1 MTLKIQELKLKKTF
15 VTLICFLFS
24 AYSPAQFN
32 SKLADSLT
40 RKLATLGQDTNRI
53 KCLNELAFTVKYKDP
68 ALAEKYC
75 NEVIPLAEK
84 LKFYRGWAFAYKT
97 KGILMDEKGNYPEA
111 INFYM
116 QSLAC
121 SKKISDKM
129 ATARTEANIGIVL
142 RKLKKNKEAITYF
155 KSSYLFFVNKNAN
168 YEMVVLMNIGLSYI
182 DLHIAD
188 SALLYEKRAFE
199 VMTKNNFEDPKVYG
213 NLGLAYCEK
222 KDFISAE
229 PLIKRAL
236 ELEKEHHAKPSSI
249 AIWTLD
255 LAFVYKNTN
264 KVDAAIKLLED
275 VILLFGKD
283 KYTYEAT
290 HCYNQLAGIYEK
302 KGDWKNAFKYHKIL
316 SQIKD
321 TIYNSENSSQVNS
334 LKEKYETEKKEAEIK
349 LLTADKATQEETLKK
364 NKAIIYSGTVLTL
377 LLIVFA
383 IFIFRSN
390 RQKQKTN
397 KELISK
403 NTLIETQK
411 KEVEAQKEIVEEKQ
425 KEILD
430 SISYAKRLQ
439 QAILPPANF
448 ITQFLPSSFIYY
460 QPKDIVAGDF
470 YWIEVVDDRILIAV
484 ADCTGHGVPGAMVSV
499 VCSNALNR
507 TVKELKITE
516 PGKILDKV
524 RELVIET
531 FVRKDSFGE
540 KSESEVKDGM
550 DISLISINKNTTTGN
565 KITVLW
571 AGANNPLWY
580 FSNSEIHEIKAN
592 KQPIGKTDLPLP
604 FTTHTLSLTKG
615 DKVYLFTDGY
625 ADQFGGPKGKKF
637 KYKQLQE
644 LLTANNTR
652 SVSEL
657 KDILKN
663 SFENWRG
670 TLEQVDDVCVIGI
683 EV

>member
-1 MTLKIQELKLKKTF
+1 MIFRIQELKLKI
-15 VTLICFLFS
+15 VLIALISFLLS
-24 AYSPAQFN
+24 TSTHAQFDV
-32 SKLADSLT
+32 KLADSLT

-53 KCLNELAFTVKYKDP
+53 KCLNELAFTYKYADP

-75 NEVIPLAEK
+75 NEVLPLAEK
-84 LKFYRGWAFAYKT
+84 LKFYRGLAFANKL
-97 KGILMDEKGNYPEA
+97 KGILFDEKGNYPES
-111 INFYM
+111 INAYM
-116 QSLAC
+116 RSL
-121 SKKISDKM
+121 SFSQKINDKM
-129 ATARTEANIGIVL
+129 ATARTEANIAIVL
-142 RKLKKNKEAITYF
+142 RKLKKNREAINYF
-155 KSSYLFFVNKNAN
+155 KRSYLFFKNRNAV
-168 YEMVVLMNIGLSYI
+168 YEMTVQMNIGICYMNLKNG
-182 DLHIAD
+182 D
-188 SALLYEKRAFE
+188 SALIY
-199 VMTKNNFEDPKVYG
+199 TKDAYSTMIKNDLHEPSVYG
-213 NLGLAYCEK
+213 NLGLAYSTK
-222 KDFISAE
+222 KDYKQAE
-229 PLIKRAL
+229 VLIKKCLDMERSASRD
-236 ELEKEHHAKPSSI
+236 PSSI
-249 AIWTLD
+249 AVWGQN
-255 LAFVYKNTN
+255 LAQIYIYTN
-264 KVDAAIKLLED
+264 KWDEAIKLLEEAISLYGD
-275 VILLFGKD
+275 N
-283 KYTYEAT
+283 KYIYEAT
-290 HCYNQLAGIYEK
+290 FAHNLIVEAFEK
-302 KGDWKNAFKYHKIL
+302 KGDFNNALKYHKIL

-321 TIYNSENSSQVNS
+321 SIYNSENSEQINDV
-334 LKEKYETEKKEAEIK
+334 KEKYETEKKETEIK

-383 IFIFRSN
+383 IFIFRNN

-397 KELISK
+397 KELVSK
-403 NTLIETQK
+403 NTLIESQK
-411 KEVEAQKEIVEEKQ
+411 KEVEEQKEIVEEKQ

-439 QAILPPANF
+439 QAILPPNNF

-470 YWIEVVDDRILIAV
+470 YWMEVVDDRILIAA

-531 FVRKDSFGE
+531 FE

-550 DISLISINKNTTTGN
+550 DISLISINKNN
-565 KITVLW
+565 SANDKITAQW

-580 FSNSEIHEIKAN
+580 YSNSEMKEIKAN
-592 KQPIGKTDLPLP
+592 KQPIGKTDRPLP
-604 FTTHTLSLTKG
+604 FTTHTISFNKG

-644 LLTANNTR
+644 LLTNNNAR

-670 TLEQVDDVCVIGI
+670 TLEQVDDVCILGI
-683 EV
+683 EI

>member
-1 MTLKIQELKLKKTF
+1 MLVCVLR
-15 VTLICFLFS
+15 FS
-24 AYSPAQFN
+24 FTYAQFN

-40 RKLATLGQDTNRI
+40 LKLKTLGYDTNRI
-53 KCLNELAFTVKYKDP
+53 KCLNELAFTIKYTDP
-68 ALAEKYC
+68 KQAEKYC

-84 LKFYRGWAFAYKT
+84 LKFYRGLAFANKT

-116 QSLAC
+116 VSLAC

-142 RKLKKNKEAITYF
+142 RKLKKNKEAINYF
-155 KSSYLFFVNKNAN
+155 KSSYLFFVNRNAT

-199 VMTKNNFEDPKVYG
+199 VMKKNNFEDPKVYG

-222 KDFISAE
+222 KDFVSAE
-229 PLIKRAL
+229 PLIKRCL
-236 ELEKEHHAKPSSI
+236 EIEKEQQAKPSSI
-249 AIWTLD
+249 AVWSMD
-255 LAFVYKNTN
+255 LAFVYKNTG
-264 KVDAAIKLLED
+264 KEDAAIKLLED
-275 VILLFGKD
+275 VIPLFGKD

-302 KGDWKNAFKYHKIL
+302 KGDWKNAYKYHKIL

-321 TIYNSENSSQVNS
+321 TIYNAENSSQVNG
-334 LKEKYETEKKEAEIK
+334 LKEKYETEKKETEIK

-364 NKAIIYSGTVLTL
+364 NRIIIYAGTALTAL
-377 LLIVFA
+377 LLLFAVFVY
-383 IFIFRSN
+383 RSN
-390 RQKQKTN
+390 RQKHRTN
-397 KELISK
+397 QELVFKNELIE
-403 NTLIETQK
+403 NQK
-411 KEVEAQKEIVEEKQ
+411 KEVESQKELVEEKQ

-430 SISYAKRLQ
+430 SISYAKRIQ
-439 QAILPPANF
+439 QAILPPDNF
-448 ITQFLPSSFIYY
+448 ITQFLPTSFIYY

-470 YWIEVVDDRILIAV
+470 FWMEVTANKILFAV

-507 TVKELKITE
+507 SVKELNITE

-531 FVRKDSFGE
+531 FER
-540 KSESEVKDGM
+540 SESDVKDGM
-550 DISLISINKNTTTGN
+550 DISIISIDKNNGGGN
-565 KITVLW
+565 VTIQW

-580 FSNSEIHEIKAN
+580 FSNRQMHELKAN
-592 KQPIGKTDLPLP
+592 KQPIGKTDQPKP
-604 FTTHTLSLTKG
+604 FTTHTLTLNKK
-615 DKVYLFTDGY
+615 DKLYLFSDGY

-644 LLTANNTR
+644 ILAANNSLTLLQ
-652 SVSEL
+652 L
-657 KDILKN
+657 KDLLKN
-663 SFENWRG
+663 SFDNWKG
-670 TLEQVDDVCVIGI
+670 TLEQVDDVCVVGI

>member
-1 MTLKIQELKLKKTF
+1 MKLKKTF
-15 VTLICFLFS
+15 ITLICFLFS
-24 AYSPAQFN
+24 VYSQAQFN

-53 KCLNELAFTVKYKDP
+53 KCLNELAFTFKYADP
-68 ALAEKYC
+68 DLAEKYC
-75 NEVIPLAEK
+75 NEALPLAEK
-84 LKFYRGWAFAYKT
+84 LKFYRGVAFANKV
-97 KGILMDEKGNYPEA
+97 KGILFDENGNYPES
-111 INFYM
+111 INAYM
-116 QSLAC
+116 RSLTA
-121 SKKISDKM
+121 SKKINDKM

-142 RKLKKNKEAITYF
+142 RKLKRDKEAISYF
-155 KSSYLFFVNKNAN
+155 KRSYAFFLNKQAT
-168 YEMVVLMNIGLSYI
+168 YEMVVQMNIGICYMNLKQ
-182 DLHIAD
+182 AD
-188 SALLYEKRAFE
+188 SALAY
-199 VMTKNNFEDPKVYG
+199 TKNAYNIMILNDLSDPNVYG
-213 NLGLAYCEK
+213 NLGLAYSTK
-222 KDFISAE
+222 KDYKQAE
-229 PLIKRAL
+229 MLIKKCL
-236 ELEKEHHAKPSSI
+236 EMKRSDSKDASSI
-249 AIWTLD
+249 AVWCEN
-255 LAFVYKNTN
+255 LAQVYIHQN
-264 KVDAAIKLLED
+264 KRDEAIKLLEEA
-275 VILLFGKD
+275 ISLFGEN
-283 KYTYEAT
+283 KYKYEAT
-290 HCYNQLAGIYEK
+290 FTYDLIVQTLEK
-302 KGDWKNAFKYHKIL
+302 NNDPKNALKYYKIL

-321 TIYNSENSSQVNS
+321 SIYNSENSKQINDV
-334 LKEKYETEKKEAEIK
+334 KEKYETEKKENEIK

-364 NKAIIYSGTVLTL
+364 NKAIIYSGTILSL
-377 LLIVFA
+377 LLIIFA

-430 SISYAKRLQ
+430 SISYTKRLQ
-439 QAILPPANF
+439 QAILPSNSS
-448 ITQFLPSSFIYY
+448 IKKLLPTSFIYY

-470 YWIEVVDDRILIAV
+470 YWMEVVDDNILIAA

-531 FVRKDSFGE
+531 FE

-550 DISLISINKNTTTGN
+550 DISLISISKNNSAGN
-565 KITVLW
+565 KITAQW

-580 FSNSEIHEIKAN
+580 FSNSEMNEIKAN
-592 KQPIGKTDLPLP
+592 KQPIGKTDLPSP
-604 FTTHTLSLTKG
+604 FTTHTISLNKG

-644 LLTANNTR
+644 LLTANNEK
-652 SVSEL
+652 SVSDL

-670 TLEQVDDVCVIGI
+670 TLEQVDDVCILGI
-683 EV
+683 EI